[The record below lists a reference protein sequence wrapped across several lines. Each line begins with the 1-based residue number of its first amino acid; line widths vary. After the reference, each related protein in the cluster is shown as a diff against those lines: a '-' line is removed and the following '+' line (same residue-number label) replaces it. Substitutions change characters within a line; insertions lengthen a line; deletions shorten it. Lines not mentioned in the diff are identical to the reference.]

1 MRSLTSVLV
10 FSEYK
15 DFYCMALTREK
26 KGVIIDKIADAL
38 KKASAI
44 VFVKFS
50 GISVAD
56 AAMMRQG
63 LRARGVG
70 YTVVKKT
77 LARRALDNLAT
88 QGTRPELPGEIAV
101 AYGTDDV
108 EPAKGIAEFAK
119 KFDKRVEAVGGI
131 LESRYITKEE
141 VEALARIPSRQIL
154 YGQFA
159 MLINSPVQQTVG
171 VLSGVMRSFAV
182 ALGQIAE
189 KKA

>member
-1 MRSLTSVLV
+1 MP
-10 FSEYK
+10 
-15 DFYCMALTREK
+15 LTRAK
-26 KGVIIDKIADAL
+26 KGEIVEKITDAL
-38 KKASAI
+38 KKAGAI
-44 VFVKFS
+44 VFVKFH

-56 AAMMRQG
+56 AAALRRG

-70 YTVVKKT
+70 YSVVKKT
-77 LARRALDNLAT
+77 LMRRALDTLAT
-88 QGTRPELPGEIAV
+88 EGARPELSGEIAV

-108 EPAKGIAEFAK
+108 EPAKGVAEFAK

-131 LESRYITKEE
+131 LESHYITKEE

-159 MLINSPVQQTVG
+159 TLINSPVQQTVG

-182 ALGQIAE
+182 ALNRIAE

>member
-1 MRSLTSVLV
+1 
-10 FSEYK
+10 
-15 DFYCMALTREK
+15 MAVTRAQKEEIVEK
-26 KGVIIDKIADAL
+26 IKAAL
-38 KKASAI
+38 QKAGAV
-44 VFVKFS
+44 VFVKFH
-50 GISVAD
+50 GVSVAD
-56 AAMMRQG
+56 AAEMRRG

-77 LARRALDNLAT
+77 LARRALDTLAT
-88 QGTRPELPGEIAV
+88 EGVRPELAGEIAI
-101 AYGTDDV
+101 AYGADDI

-119 KFDKRVEAVGGI
+119 KFDKRVAAVGGI

-182 ALGQIAE
+182 ALNQIAE
-189 KKA
+189 KKV

>member
-1 MRSLTSVLV
+1 MP
-10 FSEYK
+10 
-15 DFYCMALTREK
+15 LTREK
-26 KGVIIDKIADAL
+26 KGVIIDKIADTL
-38 KKASAI
+38 KKAGAI
-44 VFVKFS
+44 VFVKFH
-50 GISVAD
+50 GVSVTD
-56 AAMMRQG
+56 VAAMRQG
-63 LRARGVG
+63 LRTRGIG

-77 LARRALDNLAT
+77 LMRRALDTLAT
-88 QGTRPELPGEIAV
+88 EGIRPELPGEIAI
-101 AYGTDDV
+101 AYGADDV

-171 VLSGVMRSFAV
+171 VLSGVMRTFAV